1 MQEKEMKYYSLI
13 DKVYSKK
20 NLLKAYHRVNSNR
33 GAPGIDGVTVKSFG
47 EKLLEEIERLS
58 EEIKSGEYMPM
69 PLRRVEIPK
78 ADGKTRQLGSTY
90 CERQGGTNNTLK
102 EILEPIFEERF
113 HPPVTVTER
122 EEMPGRR
129 WRRRKLLHPNTVC
142 AM

>member
-1 MQEKEMKYYSLI
+1 MKYYSLI
-13 DKVYSKK
+13 DKVYSEK

-78 ADGKTRQLGSTY
+78 ADGKTRQLGIPAVRDRVVQQS
-90 CERQGGTNNTLK
+90 LK
-102 EILEPIFEERF
+102 EILEPIFEVSTSIGNVKKHRS
-113 HPPVTVTER
+113 
-122 EEMPGRR
+122 EM
-129 WRRRKLLHPNTVC
+129 WKNINDFC
-142 AM
+142 EINDQAN